1 LASSGSS
8 FHVSMNGPPTGDFHS
23 IYNAPMLGA
32 HNPLNGTAYRRPLAG
47 AFVEETIEKRNAS
60 A

>member
-32 HNPLNGTAYRRPLAG
+32 HNTSEGICR
-47 AFVEETIEKRNAS
+47 
-60 A
+60 